1 MSSRRSRMSPGKR
14 DRRKRNNGRVIL
26 SGRSVAVPP
35 SLADG
40 QVRCPACRN
49 ATTLTP
55 NGRLRKHV
63 DLFGNECGVRSA
75 GRPTGIVA
83 PPVSLPPAAPVRV
96 PATQPASSAVDG
108 RSRLDAG
115 SNCRECGKWLPGER
129 SLCGR
134 CYALGDSR

>member
-14 DRRKRNNGRVIL
+14 DRRTANNGRTIL

-35 SLADG
+35 ELAEG

-49 ATTLTP
+49 ATKLTP
-55 NGRLRKHV
+55 RGRLRKHN
-63 DLFGNECGVRSA
+63 DLFGEVCGVRSA
-75 GRPTGIVA
+75 GVPTGITA
-83 PPVSLPPAAPVRV
+83 PPISLPAPVKAR
-96 PATQPASSAVDG
+96 DG
-108 RSRLDAG
+108 RSRLDGG